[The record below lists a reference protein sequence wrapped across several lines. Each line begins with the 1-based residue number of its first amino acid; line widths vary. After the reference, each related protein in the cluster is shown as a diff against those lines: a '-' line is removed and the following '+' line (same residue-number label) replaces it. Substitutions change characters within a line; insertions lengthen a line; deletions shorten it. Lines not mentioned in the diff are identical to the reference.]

1 MKFED
6 LWVIHTEGFD
16 SLQTQDAQTGNSQ
29 QHTNQGL
36 TPAQYRNTAA
46 SAEGEEDE
54 GPTSNEEANAR
65 SILEFLKT
73 FRGKGMDANDVDLV
87 ISKLVDLER
96 KLDTSLT

>member
-36 TPAQYRNTAA
+36 TPSEYRSTAA
-46 SAEGEEDE
+46 TAEGEEDA
-54 GPTSNEEANAR
+54 GPTSSEEANVR
-65 SILEFLKT
+65 SILEYLRT